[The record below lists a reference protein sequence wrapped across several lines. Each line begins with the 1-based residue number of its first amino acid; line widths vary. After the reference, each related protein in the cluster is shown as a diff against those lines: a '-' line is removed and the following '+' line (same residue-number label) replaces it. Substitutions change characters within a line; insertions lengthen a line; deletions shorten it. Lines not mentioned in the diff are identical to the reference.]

1 MMEKVQRFGSAMLA
15 PVLLFAFAGLAVG
28 IAIIAQNGDLIPLAA
43 DKNSPWN
50 HFWSVWESGAWTVF
64 NQMELLFVIG
74 LPIALAKT
82 ANARAVMEAAMVY
95 LTFNYFVGTMLKV
108 WGKGEGGTGFFDL
121 DYTTDIS
128 ESAAGTGLKMIA
140 GIKTMDTGIFGAI
153 IISAIVVWVH
163 NRWFDKKLPDFLGIF
178 QGSQYVYGV
187 CFFLMMPVAF
197 LFSWLWPYAQHGISS
212 LQGFFIASGAIG
224 VWVYTFLERFLIP
237 TGLHHFIYSP
247 FVFGNVVTPNGI
259 AKDWP
264 SHLSEFA
271 KSDKPLKELFPG
283 GGFALHGNSKVFAPI
298 GIAAAFYTTARPEKR
313 KEVLALLIPVSLTAI
328 LIGITEPLEFTFL
341 FLAPPLFLVHAIL
354 AATMAAIM

>member
-43 DKNSPWN
+43 DKESAWN
-50 HFWSVWESGAWTVF
+50 HFWSVWEAGAWTVF

-95 LTFNYFVGTMLKV
+95 LTFNYFVGAMLKV
-108 WGKGEGGTGFFDL
+108 WGKGGTGFFDL

-128 ESAAGTGLKMIA
+128 KSAAGTGLKMIA

-178 QGSQYVYGV
+178 
-187 CFFLMMPVAF
+187 
-197 LFSWLWPYAQHGISS
+197 
-212 LQGFFIASGAIG
+212 
-224 VWVYTFLERFLIP
+224 
-237 TGLHHFIYSP
+237 
-247 FVFGNVVTPNGI
+247 
-259 AKDWP
+259 
-264 SHLSEFA
+264 
-271 KSDKPLKELFPG
+271 
-283 GGFALHGNSKVFAPI
+283 
-298 GIAAAFYTTARPEKR
+298 
-313 KEVLALLIPVSLTAI
+313 
-328 LIGITEPLEFTFL
+328 
-341 FLAPPLFLVHAIL
+341 
-354 AATMAAIM
+354 